1 MRFKMISTTV
11 IAWAALAIIG
21 TPHDTHADDFL
32 WLGVNPS
39 SGWADQ
45 SNWLNLDDPFLGGYP
60 DGPDHNAFIT
70 IPGRVE
76 IMADPAAGE
85 CTPMRVCNVN
95 VNNGEVRVWTCM
107 TVGCKLTIKP
117 GASLSING
125 GGKLILT
132 GNDVNHEIGGYLRL
146 TTAGAI
152 LRIEGDATF
161 DPFTQ
166 GGGDP
171 MPGNVQ
177 GKNNDAMVQIKRGKT
192 LTNNITFCGNMKIM
206 SWPF

>member
-1 MRFKMISTTV
+1 MRIRPILTAGFAL
-11 IAWAALAIIG
+11 IAITLTASPPAY
-21 TPHDTHADDFL
+21 ADDFL

-39 SGWADQ
+39 GGWTDQ

-60 DGPDHNAFIT
+60 DGLDDSAFIT

-76 IMADPAAGE
+76 IMGDPAAGG
-85 CTPMRVCNVN
+85 CGPMSSCNLNVN
-95 VNNGEVRVWTCM
+95 SGDLRISNCTL

-117 GASLSING
+117 GASLSINDG
-125 GGKLILT
+125 GTLVLT
-132 GNDVNHEIGGYLRL
+132 GDDENHEIGGDLKL
-146 TTAGAI
+146 TASTAE

-161 DPFTQ
+161 DPHTQ

-171 MPGNVQ
+171 VF
-177 GKNNDAMVQIKRGKT
+177 GKVKGQNNAAEVQIKRGKT
-192 LTNNITFCGNMKIM
+192 LTNNITFCGNMKIT

>member
-1 MRFKMISTTV
+1 MRIKSILTAGLAL
-11 IAWAALAIIG
+11 IAITLTGSPPAY
-21 TPHDTHADDFL
+21 ADDFL

-76 IMADPAAGE
+76 IKPVPAAGG
-85 CTPMRVCNVN
+85 CLPLFVCNLN
-95 VNNGEVRVWTCM
+95 VNHGDLRVSTCL

-117 GASLSING
+117 NASLSIKQG
-125 GGKLILT
+125 GTLALR
-132 GNDVNHEIGGYLRL
+132 GNDVNHEIGGYLNL
-146 TTAGAI
+146 TASGAI

-171 MPGNVQ
+171 VF
-177 GKNNDAMVQIKRGKT
+177 GKVKGQNNSAEIQIERGKT
-192 LTNNITFCGNMKIM
+192 LTNNITVCGMMIIRTA
-206 SWPF
+206 P

>member
-1 MRFKMISTTV
+1 MRIRPILTAGFALIAITLTGSTPTY
-11 IAWAALAIIG
+11 
-21 TPHDTHADDFL
+21 ADDFL
-32 WLGVNPS
+32 WLGAVDND
-39 SGWADQ
+39 WRNEL
-45 SNWLNLDDPFLGGYP
+45 NWFNTTTYSFPDGYP

-76 IMADPAAGE
+76 IMADPAAGD
-85 CTPMRVCNVN
+85 CTPMRVCNLN
-95 VNNGEVRVWTCM
+95 VNNGEVRLETCM

-117 GASLSING
+117 NASLNINHG
-125 GGKLILT
+125 GELVLT
-132 GNDVNHEIGGYLRL
+132 GNDVNHEIGGHLRL
-146 TTAGAI
+146 TAAGAI

-177 GKNNDAMVQIKRGKT
+177 GQNDAAKVQIKRGKT
-192 LTNNITFCGNMKIM
+192 LTNNITFCGHMKIV